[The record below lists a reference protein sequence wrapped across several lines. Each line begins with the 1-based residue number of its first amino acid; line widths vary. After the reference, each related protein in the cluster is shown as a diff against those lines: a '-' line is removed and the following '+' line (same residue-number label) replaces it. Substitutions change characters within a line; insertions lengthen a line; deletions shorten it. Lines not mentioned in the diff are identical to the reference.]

1 MLVGIVVKRA
11 ALEVETGTRPQR
23 VCHLFPA
30 GDDGSLLQA
39 SLWAGMRWCGQS
51 PPPTCVLR

>member
-23 VCHLFPA
+23 VCHLFLRGKMVPCCKPLC
-30 GDDGSLLQA
+30 GLGCDGAASLL
-39 SLWAGMRWCGQS
+39 
-51 PPPTCVLR
+51 PPLVC